1 MRIKNVGKCT
11 IVFKGGELVAGKV
24 AVFKGAAEK
33 IGEALLRAYPRNL
46 EDLDGIKKEDI
57 IDVEFGESEKTE
69 EPKEEPKAMPEEKP
83 AAKSRKKK

>member
-57 IDVEFGESEKTE
+57 IDVEFGEAEKTE

>member
-57 IDVEFGESEKTE
+57 IDVEFGEAEKTE
-69 EPKEEPKAMPEEKP
+69 EPKEESKAAPKAKP
-83 AAKSRKKK
+83 ATKSRKKK

>member
-69 EPKEEPKAMPEEKP
+69 EPKEEPKAMPEAKP

>member
-69 EPKEEPKAMPEEKP
+69 EPKEEPKAMPKVKP

>member
-1 MRIKNVGKCT
+1 MRIKHIGKCT
-11 IVFKGGELVAGKV
+11 IIFKGGELVAGKV

>member
-11 IVFKGGELVAGKV
+11 IVFKGGKLVAGKV

-46 EDLDGIKKEDI
+46 EDLDGIRKEDI

-69 EPKEEPKAMPEEKP
+69 EPKEEPKAMPEAKP

>member
-69 EPKEEPKAMPEEKP
+69 EPKEEPKAMPKAKP